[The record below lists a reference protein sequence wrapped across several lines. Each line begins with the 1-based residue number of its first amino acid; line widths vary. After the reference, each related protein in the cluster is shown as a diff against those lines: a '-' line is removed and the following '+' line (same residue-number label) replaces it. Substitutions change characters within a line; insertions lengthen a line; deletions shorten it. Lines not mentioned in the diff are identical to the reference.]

1 MALALPLLPLAAAL
15 LLVAVH
21 SRPRLLAPLAV
32 SALVATLALG
42 AWAALEEPAFGW
54 QWSPAIRLQLS
65 VEGFGRVMAVLVPL
79 IATPIVA
86 YAAATEEEGRLRLLA
101 IMVAFVGAMLLLVS
115 AADFLTLLIAWELV
129 GAASWALI
137 AHEWR
142 EPGNVQSAGQAFI
155 TTRFGDLGLYV
166 AAGLLFAERGSF
178 AFTGLAGV
186 DRPYIDAIAAGVL
199 LASAAKSAQVPFSP
213 WLFSAMAGPTPVSAL
228 LHSATLVAAGAY
240 LLIRLSPALE
250 PVDWFL
256 PAVVGIGL
264 ATAFAG
270 GVVATIQTHAKRV
283 LAGSTSAQYGL
294 MFIAVGASST
304 AAAGAH
310 LVAHAAFK
318 SLLFLGAG
326 VAIHATGSPSMSGMR
341 LGRAI
346 PLVAAL
352 SLAGVLALAAV
363 PPIGGAWT
371 KEEIV
376 AAATEFSIW
385 LGVGTLVAGF
395 LSALYAMRYQALVW
409 GRDPADEG
417 GGRAPGETRRL
428 GHKPGP
434 AEVGSIAVLAGITV
448 LLSALWLPGG
458 RDVVEDASAG
468 NLFEAAPWEF
478 VASIALITAAIGLAR
493 LMLQRGRLL
502 SLGLSPQQQAAAG
515 DWLGIP
521 AAAKLLVVDPVLTLS
536 TLLARFDNRVVDA
549 GVRLAAAI
557 AASFSRLFSLRAE
570 WTVDGVVQAVARMTM
585 LSAGGSRRADET
597 AIDGAV
603 EGGAW
608 GVGVAGRASRRLQ
621 TGLAHHY
628 YVILVVGFAAI
639 VGVLGIFLQT

>member
-1 MALALPLLPLAAAL
+1 
-15 LLVAVH
+15 
-21 SRPRLLAPLAV
+21 
-32 SALVATLALG
+32 
-42 AWAALEEPAFGW
+42 
-54 QWSPAIRLQLS
+54 
-65 VEGFGRVMAVLVPL
+65 
-79 IATPIVA
+79 
-86 YAAATEEEGRLRLLA
+86 
-101 IMVAFVGAMLLLVS
+101 
-115 AADFLTLLIAWELV
+115 
-129 GAASWALI
+129 
-137 AHEWR
+137 
-142 EPGNVQSAGQAFI
+142 
-155 TTRFGDLGLYV
+155 
-166 AAGLLFAERGSF
+166 
-178 AFTGLAGV
+178 
-186 DRPYIDAIAAGVL
+186 
-199 LASAAKSAQVPFSP
+199 
-213 WLFSAMAGPTPVSAL
+213 
-228 LHSATLVAAGAY
+228 
-240 LLIRLSPALE
+240 
-250 PVDWFL
+250 
-256 PAVVGIGL
+256 
-264 ATAFAG
+264 
-270 GVVATIQTHAKRV
+270 
-283 LAGSTSAQYGL
+283 

-326 VAIHATGSPSMSGMR
+326 VAIHAAGSTDVRAMR

-363 PPIGGAWT
+363 PPVGGAWT

-376 AAATEFSIW
+376 AAASESSIW
-385 LGVGTLVAGF
+385 LGLGVLVAGF
-395 LSALYAMRYQALVW
+395 LSALYAMRYQLLVW

-417 GGRAPGETRRL
+417 GESAPGETRRL
-428 GHKPGP
+428 RHRPGP
-434 AEVGSIAVLAGITV
+434 AEVGSIAALAVVTV

-458 RDVVEDASAG
+458 RDVVEEATEG
-468 NLFEAAPWEF
+468 KLFEAAPWEF
-478 VASIALITAAIGLAR
+478 VASIALIAAAMGLAR

-502 SLGLSPQQQAAAG
+502 SLGLSPQQQATAG

-521 AAAKLLVVDPVLTLS
+521 AATKLLVVDPVLTLS

-549 GVRLAAAI
+549 GVSLAAAV

-585 LSAGGSRRADET
+585 LSAGGSRRADEA

-608 GVGVAGRASRRLQ
+608 GIGVAGRASRRLQ